1 MDKKDKKTVN
11 LLSKEV
17 YHYEKKSQGFQI
29 EKSAK
34 NAAQILLK
42 IAKKEKN
49 YVIII
54 IFCLKKQKSGV
65 QIEMNV
71 LKYTIK

>member
-1 MDKKDKKTVN
+1 MN

-17 YHYEKKSQGFQI
+17 YHYEKKSQDFLI

-34 NAAQILLK
+34 NAARILPK
-42 IAKKEKN
+42 IAKKEKKH
-49 YVIII
+49 VVTI